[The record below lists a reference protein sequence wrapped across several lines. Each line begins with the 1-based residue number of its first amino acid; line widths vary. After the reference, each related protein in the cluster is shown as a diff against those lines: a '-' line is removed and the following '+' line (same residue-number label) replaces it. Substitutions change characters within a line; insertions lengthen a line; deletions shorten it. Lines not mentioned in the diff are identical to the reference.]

1 MILNGKPKR
10 SKQQHSPA
18 ELRGFIGLKM
28 KKLLISILLMMSSAV
43 FALPTS
49 PSVTFGAV
57 DPNPPNPATFNKYDG
72 SVYVKTS
79 DGTDTGDVLQIWHY
93 SIKHNKWV
101 AAPNIVG
108 QTDMVI
114 EAVTGTYKPA
124 AQIDITTAPINTGLN
139 LNDAD
144 FLFIQFKDANTG
156 NAFGVQMYELA
167 AIRDYGNKFYVWNQ
181 DKAYLHATI
190 TNYATG
196 TFTIKEVVRQAAL
209 YSAWTTKRVTVKH

>member
-1 MILNGKPKR
+1 
-10 SKQQHSPA
+10 
-18 ELRGFIGLKM
+18 M

-79 DGTDTGDVLQIWHY
+79 DGTDTGEVLQIWHY
-93 SIKHNKWV
+93 SIKNNKWV
-101 AAPNIVG
+101 AAPNIVLLAS
-108 QTDMVI
+108 QTDIVI

-144 FLFIQFKDANTG
+144 FLFIQFKDSRAG
-156 NAFGVQMYELA
+156 IPFGVQMYDLA
-167 AIRDYGNKFYVWNQ
+167 AIRAYGNNFYVWNYK
-181 DKAYLHATI
+181 DAYMVGTI
-190 TNYATG
+190 TDYATG

>member
-1 MILNGKPKR
+1 
-10 SKQQHSPA
+10 
-18 ELRGFIGLKM
+18 M

-79 DGTDTGDVLQIWHY
+79 DGTDTGEVLQIWHY
-93 SIKHNKWV
+93 SIKNNKWV
-101 AAPNIVG
+101 AAPNIVLLAS
-108 QTDMVI
+108 QTDIVI

-156 NAFGVQMYELA
+156 IVFGVQMYELA
-167 AIRDYGNKFYVWNQ
+167 AIRAYGNKFYVWNHK
-181 DKAYLHATI
+181 DAYLHATI

>member
-1 MILNGKPKR
+1 M
-10 SKQQHSPA
+10 
-18 ELRGFIGLKM
+18 RGFIGLKM
-28 KKLLISILLMMSSAV
+28 KKLLISILLVMSSAV

-57 DPNPPNPATFNKYDG
+57 DPNPPNPTTFNKYDG

-101 AAPNIVG
+101 AAPNIVVPAS

-124 AQIDITTAPINTGLN
+124 AQIDINNSTIVTGLN

-156 NAFGVQMYELA
+156 IVFGVQRYELA
-167 AIRDYGNKFYVWNQ
+167 AIRDYGNKFYAWNF
-181 DKAYLHATI
+181 DKAYLQATI

-196 TFTIKEVVRQAAL
+196 TFTILDYVRQAAL

>member
-1 MILNGKPKR
+1 
-10 SKQQHSPA
+10 
-18 ELRGFIGLKM
+18 M
-28 KKLLISILLMMSSAV
+28 KKVLISILLMMSSAV